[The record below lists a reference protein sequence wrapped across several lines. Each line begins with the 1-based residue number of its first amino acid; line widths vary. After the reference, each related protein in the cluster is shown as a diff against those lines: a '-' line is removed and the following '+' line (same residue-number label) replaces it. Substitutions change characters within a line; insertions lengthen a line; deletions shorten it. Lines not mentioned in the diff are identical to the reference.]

1 MTGST
6 TTEVQQGMGG
16 TAAMDTAGM
25 VGRDSW
31 SAGTL
36 DPLPPSAPVDVS
48 SLIGP
53 DDVADYRRDG
63 VVRVQ
68 GVISRERAEK
78 YRAAA
83 DASRR
88 KLVDIN
94 GTGMFTQVLQVW
106 QFDETMR
113 ELTFDPTLASLAAEL
128 TGEPMR
134 LWHDHMLIKEP
145 HNDRATEF
153 HQDGPLWSYDGAE
166 RALSAWVA
174 LVDVPVERG
183 CMTFIPASQKR
194 TDLRPINLADE
205 VDLFVAAPEM
215 TWDKRVTIP
224 LKAGDCTFH
233 NAFTG
238 HMATP
243 NRTDDPR
250 FAHVVVYAPQS
261 STFNGRKHI
270 VTDPLGLSV
279 GQTLPDE
286 AFPPLL
292 T

>member
-1 MTGST
+1 MSG
-6 TTEVQQGMGG
+6 GMS
-16 TAAMDTAGM
+16 AA
-25 VGRDSW
+25 GRESW
-31 SAGTL
+31 RAGTL
-36 DPLPPSAPVDVS
+36 APLPPSTPVDVS
-48 SLIGP
+48 SLITS
-53 DDVADYRRDG
+53 DDVEAYRRDG
-63 VVRVQ
+63 VVRVK
-68 GVISRERAEK
+68 GVLSKERAEA

-83 DASRR
+83 DEARR
-88 KLVDIN
+88 RLIDIN

-106 QFDETMR
+106 QFDEKMR

-128 TGEPMR
+128 SGEPMR

-145 HNDRATEF
+145 HNERATEF

-183 CMTFIPASQKR
+183 CMTFIPGSHHR

-205 VDLFVAAPEM
+205 VDLFTAAPELQ
-215 TWDKRVTIP
+215 WDKRVTIP
-224 LKAGDCTFH
+224 LQAGDCTFH

-250 FAHVVVYAPQS
+250 FAHVVVYAPKAA
-261 STFNGRKHI
+261 TFNGRRHI
-270 VTDPLGLSV
+270 VTDPLSLSV
-279 GQTLPDE
+279 GQTLPDD
-286 AFPPLL
+286 AFPPFLA
-292 T
+292 

>member
-6 TTEVQQGMGG
+6 TTQRQQGMGSS
-16 TAAMDTAGM
+16 AGM
-25 VGRDSW
+25 GMGMAGRESW
-31 SAGTL
+31 SAGAL
-36 DPLPPSAPVDVS
+36 DSLPPSAAVDVS

-53 DDVADYRRDG
+53 DDVATYRRDG
-63 VVRVQ
+63 VVRVK
-68 GVISRERAEK
+68 GVISAERAER
-78 YRAAA
+78 YRSAA
-83 DASRR
+83 DEARR

-113 ELTFDPTLASLAAEL
+113 ELTFDPTLASVAAEL
-128 TGEPMR
+128 SGEPMR

-183 CMTFIPASQKR
+183 CMTFIPGSHRR
-194 TDLRPINLADE
+194 TDLRAINLADE

-224 LKAGDCTFH
+224 LRAGDCTFH